1 MKMTLMWMHS
11 MNGCVGDARRDLQG
25 VGSSTV
31 MMMMIAEMVVAKG
44 PAAGHPLSGVEKIS
58 TFKTT

>member
-1 MKMTLMWMHS
+1 M
-11 MNGCVGDARRDLQG
+11 DASETPG
-25 VGSSTV
+25 ETSKASAASSTV